1 MTDQQT
7 ADEAK
12 QYIAL
17 AEIGGPPEAS
27 DFPLLSAELGV
38 TAVSSAKSQL
48 PAQPFLE
55 WQVIGGAIKTARPA
69 TKAAI
74 EGATTSKPRPP
85 LMQRPGRR
93 QRQAR
98 PKGIRRACASPAHRG
113 ILRAPLEY
121 NFCSQN
127 VTPSFA

>member
-1 MTDQQT
+1 MKAAIDVAAEDERLTDITDGAGQAMTDQQT

-17 AEIGGPPEAS
+17 TEIDGVPEAS
-27 DFPLLSAELGV
+27 DFPLLPAELGV

-48 PAQPFLE
+48 PAQPFLK

-74 EGATTSKPRPP
+74 EGRRRVSR
-85 LMQRPGRR
+85 GRR
-93 QRQAR
+93 
-98 PKGIRRACASPAHRG
+98 
-113 ILRAPLEY
+113 
-121 NFCSQN
+121 
-127 VTPSFA
+127 